1 MVVVLGLQR
10 VSPCQRAN
18 RDECR
23 VPLLIPIPV
32 TQYSWI
38 HLPSITVHV
47 INILQNISTVSFIN
61 SRTPITKPS
70 SINSGLG
77 IGDVRLN
84 ISNSFKI
91 ENIHFHKWE
100 PTAIFDGGRL
110 IICVREPNGV
120 NGPPYGIFLFFFGR
134 TPIRLFRV

>member
-1 MVVVLGLQR
+1 
-10 VSPCQRAN
+10 
-18 RDECR
+18 

-38 HLPSITVHV
+38 HLPSIIVHV

-120 NGPPYGIFLFFFGR
+120 NGPPYGIFLFFFPTHTYKAFSCVDIQR
-134 TPIRLFRV
+134 RLLTSKGIKKEMYR